1 MEHADDPNDASD
13 AQRSDCGAVDQ
24 SPCSEECK
32 PRLYAGRLEIARE
45 PGTREA
51 HAYCPYRATMLR
63 VSECFACND
72 CDGLAIDGCGKH
84 SYVVCARAARDGVAT
99 EAWYD
104 QTDAQVPVV
113 AVRTTF
119 VPPNEED

>member
-1 MEHADDPNDASD
+1 MQHADAHRAADAEDRDTAERD
-13 AQRSDCGAVDQ
+13 AASC
-24 SPCSEECK
+24 EECK
-32 PRLYAGRLEIARE
+32 PRLFAGRLEIARE
-45 PGTREA
+45 PGTHEA
-51 HAYCPYRATMLR
+51 HAFCPYRSSMLR

-84 SYVVCARAARDGVAT
+84 SYVVCARAARDGVAS

-104 QTDAQVPVV
+104 EADPEIPVL
-113 AVRTTF
+113 AVRTSF